1 MKRNILLANI
11 QDDYSFAPDVQT
23 FLQEEINDMFLTS
36 PRKGDVVFI
45 PFACDG
51 FDLNTYHQNVDS
63 LFPNDHVNM
72 ANMKDIMD
80 HLDNNPKAVVVGGGS
95 LEKLRQS
102 ISNHV
107 LEKILELAQQEVPL
121 PLLAWNSGAVF
132 FSPFYVFETT
142 GSVSLAEV
150 VPFHMQTKYIPSND
164 ANILSSLTF
173 MNNENNRF
181 KKAGCIP
188 PPGTD
193 ASGGI
198 RIKDSRAGMAGPGG
212 TDSKGGSVSAGPKAQ
227 IFELQGG
234 NLDPVSWT
242 DPSNL
247 PLL

>member
-11 QDDYSFAPDVQT
+11 QDDYSFAPEVQA
-23 FLQEEINDMFLTS
+23 FLQKQISDMFLTS
-36 PRKGDVVFI
+36 PGKGNVVFI
-45 PFACDG
+45 PFACEG

-80 HLDNNPKAVVVGGGS
+80 QLDHDPKAVVIGGGS
-95 LEKLRQS
+95 LQKLRDS
-102 ISNHV
+102 ITGEV
-107 LEKILELAQQEVPL
+107 LIRILELAQQEVPL

-132 FSPFYVFETT
+132 FSPFYVFEIT
-142 GSVSLAEV
+142 GNVSLAEV
-150 VPFHMQTKYIPSND
+150 VPFHMQTKYIPSD
-164 ANILSSLTF
+164 DTNILNFLKF
-173 MNNENNRF
+173 MNSENNRF

-198 RIKDSRAGMAGPGG
+198 RIKDSRTGMAGPGG
-212 TDSKGGSVSAGPKAQ
+212 TDSMGGSMSAGPRVQ
-227 IFELQGG
+227 IYELQ
-234 NLDPVSWT
+234 NNTLNQVNWKDPA
-242 DPSNL
+242 NL